1 MIKSTLTTMK
11 KNIYYI
17 ICGIL
22 AVLLVILFYLF
33 IQIRLPLLII
43 PAVLAAGLLCFILKR
58 RISDAEM
65 DERQVLI
72 DMKTASVTLK
82 AGAAL
87 LLIGNIPIVIY
98 AFSVPRMIMPMPHFQ
113 PPDVVSLGTLG
124 HIAIFELILLA
135 AAVLL
140 YAGIHIYYS
149 HKYGGDIA
157 DEE

>member
-1 MIKSTLTTMK
+1 MK
-11 KNIYYI
+11 KNSYYI

-43 PAVLAAGLLCFILKR
+43 PAVLIAVFLWFISKR
-58 RISDAEM
+58 SISDAEM
-65 DERQVLI
+65 NERQVLI

-87 LLIGNIPIVIY
+87 LLIGNLPIIIY
-98 AFSVPRMIMPMPHFQ
+98 AFSVPPMIMRLPHFR
-113 PPDVVSLGTLG
+113 PPDVVPLGILG
-124 HIAIFELILLA
+124 QIAIFELVLLA
-135 AAVLL
+135 AVVLL
-140 YAGIHIYYS
+140 YAGIHIYYT

>member
-1 MIKSTLTTMK
+1 MK

-22 AVLLVILFYLF
+22 AVLLVVLFYVF

-43 PAVLAAGLLCFILKR
+43 PAVIIAVLLCFILKR
-58 RISDAEM
+58 RISDSEM

-72 DMKTASVTLK
+72 DMKTASATLK

-87 LLIGNIPIVIY
+87 LLIGNIPIIIY
-98 AFSVPRMIMPMPHFQ
+98 AFSVPPMIMPMPHFR
-113 PPDVVSLGTLG
+113 PPDVVPLGILG
-124 HIAIFELILLA
+124 QIAIFELILLA
-135 AAVLL
+135 AVVLV
-140 YAGIHIYYS
+140 YAGIHIHYT